1 MRKYIIYALVLAAAA
16 ATCAQAKNWAK
27 DLDNKDEAKRE
38 RAARELMGKAI
49 ERGLTG
55 EEIEALAEA
64 TDDPALEVQRHAIN
78 ALASNTKIATSQEYA
93 PYYANRGHNFVAFLL
108 WYSVYN
114 TYSQIK
120 AITRAGPTGD
130 TDEEMAYAKKEAER
144 AFENMFD
151 PERKS
156 WAQRYYDELKR

>member
-64 TDDPALEVQRHAIN
+64 TDDPALEVRRHAII

-120 AITRAGPTGD
+120 AITSGGPAGD
-130 TDEEMAYAKKEAER
+130 MDEEMAYAKNEAER
-144 AFENMFD
+144 TFANMFD

-156 WAQRYYDELKR
+156 EAQRYYDELKR